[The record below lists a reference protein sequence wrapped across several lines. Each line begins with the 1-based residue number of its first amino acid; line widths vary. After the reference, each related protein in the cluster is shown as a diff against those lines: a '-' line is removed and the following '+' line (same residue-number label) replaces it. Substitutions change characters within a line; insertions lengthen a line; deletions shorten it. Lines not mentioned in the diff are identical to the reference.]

1 MIAVTTIRVSI
12 VLLYI
17 HIFPIRRFLH
27 VCYSVLAF
35 NVLFFVTTVLAECLI
50 CRPLSYR
57 WDHTIKGGSCGEV
70 KALSLHIAIVNL
82 LQDVIVVVLPMP
94 VLWSLRLARAR
105 KVALSCIMGL
115 GILYGSSLPIL
126 QAVGASTDLS
136 PYVVFVQ

>member
-17 HIFPIRRFLH
+17 HIFRIRHFLH
-27 VCYSVLAF
+27 VCYSVVAF
-35 NVLFFVTTVLAECLI
+35 NVLFFMTTILAQCLI

-57 WDHTIKGGSCGEV
+57 WDYTIEGGSCGDE
-70 KALSLHIAIVNL
+70 KALSLYIAIVNL

-94 VLWSLRLARAR
+94 VLWSMRLARAR

-115 GILYGSSLPIL
+115 GIAYDFLLPSHI
-126 QAVGASTDLS
+126 ASRR
-136 PYVVFVQ
+136 YFY